1 MKYLLQRLAF
11 CVLIFFTSMMH
22 GQWKVE
28 SFQIDS
34 PGKQPMWCAGCG
46 ASYSLLV
53 KASNQSGTWREEWER
68 KWLFQNGIRFN
79 QQACSEGWMNA
90 HAAVDYVC
98 NSSLGIF
105 YSKKIN
111 SPQGTVHRIFLWDGE
126 QERALETIFHDGDD
140 IHPAWDEEEKMLFFA
155 SNRSG
160 GNGGFD
166 LYRMHWNGVEWSQ
179 IAHLDNAVNST
190 QDEKFCAIWRSD
202 LYFSSIREE
211 GDWEIFKA
219 PREGAWSLRWQME
232 APINSEFD
240 DFQWVPFD
248 DFSGGL
254 MSNRDNNQINLFVLR
269 GETPKKL
276 VYMELEDGY
285 HIEMAGGT
293 CLSSEDPKKNGWLI
307 PINTPLSFVLLDH
320 QNNVVPFG
328 FIIIRDEWGRPLAQ
342 GITNERGLWSWS
354 YISATFS
361 PLSLMSTDDLS
372 LLVGGYEKIEVQE
385 INDLN
390 PNISFGQGSSEL
402 SIEQMAA
409 LDHWADFLINRKLNV
424 KIQGFTDSKGS
435 MKYNQKLA
443 FQRALNVQSY
453 LIKKGVSISQVT
465 VQEEEQEVAHLKSAE
480 RKVSLTIMP

>member
-1 MKYLLQRLAF
+1 
-11 CVLIFFTSMMH
+11 
-22 GQWKVE
+22 
-28 SFQIDS
+28 
-34 PGKQPMWCAGCG
+34 
-46 ASYSLLV
+46 
-53 KASNQSGTWREEWER
+53 
-68 KWLFQNGIRFN
+68 
-79 QQACSEGWMNA
+79 
-90 HAAVDYVC
+90 
-98 NSSLGIF
+98 
-105 YSKKIN
+105 
-111 SPQGTVHRIFLWDGE
+111 
-126 QERALETIFHDGDD
+126 
-140 IHPAWDEEEKMLFFA
+140 
-155 SNRSG
+155 
-160 GNGGFD
+160 
-166 LYRMHWNGVEWSQ
+166 
-179 IAHLDNAVNST
+179 
-190 QDEKFCAIWRSD
+190 
-202 LYFSSIREE
+202 
-211 GDWEIFKA
+211 
-219 PREGAWSLRWQME
+219 
-232 APINSEFD
+232 
-240 DFQWVPFD
+240 
-248 DFSGGL
+248 
-254 MSNRDNNQINLFVLR
+254 
-269 GETPKKL
+269 
-276 VYMELEDGY
+276 MELEDGY